1 MARTRG
7 ASYHP
12 DGELLDRE
20 GKPIPTGRVEAAVF
34 LQAQADAAIAQAEPV
49 APEPIAPVGPIR
61 WRSDAATWERNM
73 EAYEAMRLLDV
84 MLGGLTVEL
93 DAEAWARLPADVRRH
108 FRRVA

>member
-20 GKPIPTGRVEAAVF
+20 GKPIPTGRVEAAEY
-34 LQAQADAAIAQAEPV
+34 LQAQADQVAAAEAPPSEPV
-49 APEPIAPVGPIR
+49 APAGPIR

-84 MLGGLTVEL
+84 MLGGVSVEL
-93 DAEAWARLPADVRRH
+93 DAEAWGRLPADVRRH
-108 FRRVA
+108 FRRVV